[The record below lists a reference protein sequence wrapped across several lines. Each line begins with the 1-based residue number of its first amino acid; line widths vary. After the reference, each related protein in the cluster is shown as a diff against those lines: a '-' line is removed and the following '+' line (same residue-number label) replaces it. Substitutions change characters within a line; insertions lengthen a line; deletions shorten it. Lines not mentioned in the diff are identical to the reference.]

1 VEAELAA
8 PASDWL
14 SAAASLDKEK
24 DAAPAT
30 AADQQ
35 DVAAKE
41 KEAPL
46 AA

>member
-30 AADQQ
+30 ADQQ